1 MIIHHI
7 ATIIL
12 LYFSWMMNLVR
23 IGTLVLFV
31 HDAAD
36 PFLAVTV
43 LHIDGKT
50 KHNITAYD
58 KIRKPATLH

>member
-23 IGTLVLFV
+23 HGSLILFI

-36 PFLAVTV
+36 PLLAVSFSS
-43 LHIDGKT
+43 
-50 KHNITAYD
+50 A
-58 KIRKPATLH
+58 A